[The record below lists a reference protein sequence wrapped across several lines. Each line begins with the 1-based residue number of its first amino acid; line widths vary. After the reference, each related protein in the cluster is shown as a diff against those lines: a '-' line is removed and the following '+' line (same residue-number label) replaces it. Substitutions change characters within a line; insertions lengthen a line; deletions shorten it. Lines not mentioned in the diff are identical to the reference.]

1 MENHSRNGNSQY
13 EGFFNIPALDNI
25 VKIAPLLLK
34 LIEGRVGITIT
45 SKDRW
50 LAYLLN
56 DAQINTKVGNVLPYE
71 SVSAKCIREN
81 RIVIQK
87 NSSEA
92 FGDCYIGRAIPVHDS
107 KEEIIGSFGY
117 FKIIDEQDEIDSIII
132 GRNENM
138 QRIYRQILKAA
149 EVDTYIML
157 LGETGTGKDLFARLI
172 HKHSIR
178 KDKPFV
184 VVNCSAIP
192 ESLFESEMFGY
203 EKGAFTGAKDS
214 GKKGLFELAHTGI
227 LFLDEIGDL
236 DLNLQAKLLRVLQ
249 SKKIMRL
256 GANKEIDIDVRV
268 ITATHRDLEESIIAK
283 AFRSDLYFRLSSIVV
298 RIPPLRERKEDLP
311 MFIDRILANKTKQF
325 GKKPFSISTNL
336 HKSLLEYDYPGNI
349 RELENIIQRGVI
361 MADGDTIVASDV
373 QDVFQIKGNGQ
384 KNHVV
389 PDEGISPMERVERQ
403 MILDALTT
411 LKSKKN
417 IAEYLGISR
426 DTLYRKIKKYN
437 IIIT

>member
-1 MENHSRNGNSQY
+1 MDNYTNNKNSQY
-13 EGFFNIPALDNI
+13 KGFFNIPVLENI
-25 VKIAPLLLK
+25 LQIAPLLLK

-50 LAYLLN
+50 LAYVHE
-56 DAQINTKVGNVLPYE
+56 DAQINIKVGNLLPYE

-81 RIVIQK
+81 RLVMQK
-87 NSSEA
+87 NSSEVL
-92 FGDCYIGRAIPVHDS
+92 GSCYVGRAIPVYDPNG
-107 KEEIIGSFGY
+107 EIIGSFGY
-117 FKIIDEQDEIDSIII
+117 LKIIDEMEEIDNIII

-149 EVDTYIML
+149 EADTYVML

-214 GKKGLFELAHTGI
+214 GKKGLFELANKGI
-227 LFLDEIGDL
+227 IFLDEIGDL

-249 SKKIMRL
+249 SRKILRL

-268 ITATHRDLEESIIAK
+268 ITATHRDLEKNIITNI
-283 AFRSDLYFRLSSIVV
+283 FRSDLYFRLSSIVV
-298 RIPPLRERKEDLP
+298 RIPSLRERKEDLP
-311 MFIDRILANKTKQF
+311 MFIDRILVQKTKQF
-325 GKKPFSISTNL
+325 GKKSFSISANL
-336 HKSLLEYDYPGNI
+336 YKKLLEYDYPGNI

-361 MADGDTIVASDV
+361 MADGDIIEEADV
-373 QDVFQIKGNGQ
+373 QDVLHMKSDDQNGNIGT
-384 KNHVV
+384 VEAIT
-389 PDEGISPMERVERQ
+389 PIERVEKQ
-403 MILDALTT
+403 MIIKALKS
-411 LKSKKN
+411 LKSKKI

-437 IIIT
+437 VNF

>member
-1 MENHSRNGNSQY
+1 MNNYKNNQY
-13 EGFFNIPALDNI
+13 EGFFNIPALEHCLQ
-25 VKIAPLLLK
+25 IAPLLLK

-45 SKDRW
+45 SKDKW
-50 LAYLLN
+50 LAYVHE
-56 DAQINTKVGNVLPYE
+56 DAQINIKVGNLLPNE

-81 RIVIQK
+81 RLVVQK
-87 NSSEA
+87 NSSEVL
-92 FGDCYIGRAIPVHDS
+92 GSCYIGRAIPVHDS
-107 KEEIIGSFGY
+107 SGEIIGSFGY
-117 FKIIDEQDEIDSIII
+117 LKIVDEQEEIDNFII

-138 QRIYRQILKAA
+138 QRIYRQILKVA
-149 EVDTYIML
+149 EADTYVML

-214 GKKGLFELAHTGI
+214 GKKGLFELANKGI

-236 DLNLQAKLLRVLQ
+236 DLNLQAKLLRALQ
-249 SKKIMRL
+249 SKKILRL
-256 GANKEIDIDVRV
+256 GANKEIDVDVRV
-268 ITATHRDLEESIIAK
+268 ITATHRDLEESIITK

-298 RIPPLRERKEDLP
+298 RIPSLRERREDLP
-311 MFIDRILANKTKQF
+311 MFIDRIMVRKAKQF
-325 GKKPFSISTNL
+325 GKKPISISSNL
-336 HKSLLEYDYPGNI
+336 YKKLLEYDYPGNI
-349 RELENIIQRGVI
+349 RELENIMQRGVI
-361 MADGDTIVASDV
+361 MADGDTIEESDV
-373 QDVFQIKGNGQ
+373 QDVIHMKSDDQRDNIGI
-384 KNHVV
+384 V
-389 PDEGISPMERVERQ
+389 EGITPMERVEKQ
-403 MILDALTT
+403 LIIKALMS
-411 LKSKKN
+411 LKSKKI

-437 IIIT
+437 INV